1 MYSVRD
7 DELGTGIGI
16 INLLALPYHSGHIYR
31 QVSVNFQ
38 RQTKGL
44 KTINNNLKVFLK
56 FHNE

>member
-1 MYSVRD
+1 MYSVRE

-16 INLLALPYHSGHIYR
+16 ILALPYHSGHIYR